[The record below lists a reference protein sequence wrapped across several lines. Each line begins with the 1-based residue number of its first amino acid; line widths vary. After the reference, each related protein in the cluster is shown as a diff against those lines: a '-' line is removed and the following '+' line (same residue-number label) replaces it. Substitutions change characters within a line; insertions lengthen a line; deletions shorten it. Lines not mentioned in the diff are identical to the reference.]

1 MGEKSNTFRILVGK
15 HKKKVPLAKLRVV
28 GNSGIDFAE

>member
-15 HKKKVPLAKLRVV
+15 YKRKMPLAKLTVV
-28 GNSGIDFAE
+28 GK